1 MQDIQERIDQFIAAL
16 RRGINEWEANPDSV
30 ISPDI
35 IRFYRTMI
43 VFLDKERNNPKIE
56 SFLEQT
62 FGPGKVQ
69 MEIAVDDLDEIDPH
83 HLVHQPTGAALI
95 MKERQRQIEIEGFNA
110 VHDRHHTP
118 QVLCRAA
125 ATYALYNDADPFV
138 ASAARCL
145 WPWSQDWHKPKDHL
159 RNLVRAGALIAAAID
174 RLLAEENNN

>member
-1 MQDIQERIDQFIAAL
+1 MQDVQERINQAIAAL

-30 ISPDI
+30 LSPDI

-95 MKERQRQIEIEGFNA
+95 MKERQRQIEEEGFDA

-125 ATYALYNDADPFV
+125 AAYALNEDPSRPV
-138 ASAARCL
+138 VNAVSCL
-145 WPWSQDWHKPKDHL
+145 WPWSIDFWKPKDHL

-174 RLLAEENNN
+174 RLLAKENND